1 MSSEDDF
8 DDVPSHREPSP
19 DRRPGRRSYDDDR
32 DDFREPPLPPRKPGF
47 GFWLAVA
54 WTALYFVATQIVI
67 AMVIAIPVIIIAM
80 ILDGINGN
88 PPPNDVM
95 AWMQTPTGSTAMLI
109 VVAGSQ
115 FGGLV
120 VSWILL
126 RVWCGKT
133 WKRKIALTRL
143 PTPTHALLVLLGFP
157 AMIALSA
164 GLEIPIRQ
172 FIPSMQDILQ
182 AIGLN
187 FQMDGTTEAIL
198 AMVKNAP
205 WLLAIFVVAVSPGI
219 CEEVFCRGFLAQ
231 GLSGRYST
239 WAVVLIVS
247 FLFGCLHGD
256 PQQGFGA
263 MCLGAVI
270 HGAYVAT
277 RSLVVAMLVHFAN
290 NALAVIHV
298 NSQLFPILEPFEQ
311 VFNNSPVLFLS
322 SAGLLFA
329 AVCYALY
336 QTRSILVSTVPGM
349 PTWEPE
355 GVSGVELPPP
365 DSSTVVSHDRI
376 SLLSVALVFIG
387 AVAFG
392 LVMAFA

>member
-1 MSSEDDF
+1 MSIEDDF
-8 DDVPSHREPSP
+8 DDVPPRREPP
-19 DRRPGRRSYDDDR
+19 PERRPVRRSYDDER
-32 DDFREPPLPPRKPGF
+32 EDFRDPPLRPRKPGF
-47 GFWLAVA
+47 GFWLAVL
-54 WTALYFVATQIVI
+54 WTALYFFATQFVI
-67 AMVIAIPVIIIAM
+67 ALVIAIPVIIIAM
-80 ILDGINGN
+80 ILDGMNGN
-88 PPPNDVM
+88 PPPNDAM

-172 FIPSMQDILQ
+172 FIPSMQEILQ

-187 FQMDGTTEAIL
+187 FQMEGSTEAIL

-247 FLFGCLHGD
+247 FLFGCLHVD

-277 RSLVVAMLVHFAN
+277 RSLVVAMLIHFAN

-311 VFNNSPVLFLS
+311 VLNNSPVLFLS

-329 AVCYALY
+329 AVCYAFY
-336 QTRSILVSTVPGM
+336 QTRCKLVSIEPGM

-355 GVSGVELPPP
+355 DVSGVELPPP
-365 DSSTVVSHDRI
+365 NSGTAVSHDRI
-376 SLLSVALVFIG
+376 SLVSVALVFVG
-387 AVAFG
+387 AVDFG